1 MANKKQIGEAKL
13 EMLRKDARALL
24 QQMEHLEGGLI
35 SDINRSGKE
44 SLHRYYKKDDP
55 GLVWVTRPRSIF
67 RVGFPFASAF
77 RIRAALP
84 GLWTSIPDT
93 PT

>member
-44 SLHRYYKKDDP
+44 SLRRYYKEDD
-55 GLVWVTRPRSIF
+55 
-67 RVGFPFASAF
+67 SA
-77 RIRAALP
+77 RTLLRGI
-84 GLWTSIPDT
+84 IPQMQEVVHSLEDRT
-93 PT
+93 VDFGQ